1 MDYKQNSEVSAWC
14 SFLCWGFL
22 REVITAALTNGGE
35 FCPIENMHMG
45 PGMVP
50 DFEVLSP
57 RTVIP
62 MSFFHLGC
70 LFWDVSVQEIKGSW
84 EN

>member
-1 MDYKQNSEVSAWC
+1 MDYKQNSKFSGQC
-14 SFLCWGFL
+14 LFLCWGFL

-35 FCPIENMHMG
+35 FCPIENMHIG

-57 RTVIP
+57 RIVIC
-62 MSFFHLGC
+62 MSAFT
-70 LFWDVSVQEIKGSW
+70 
-84 EN
+84 